1 MLKKWKGYVLNVQGI
16 IYWKGTIDENG
27 NVVFVKTKLNEP
39 FELYIEILKV
49 RDGFYKA
56 LDAVTGREFAI
67 VENNGL
73 FMLLPSLIG
82 FNKTAISQNVN
93 VLDKSADIVGDEERE
108 NYYTSISEDILSHT
122 YFCEKIS
129 NEKGISVV
137 PSYMIDAYKASNLAN
152 NLTRK
157 KK

>member
-1 MLKKWKGYVLNVQGI
+1 MFKKWKGYVLNVQGV
-16 IYWKGTIDENG
+16 IYWKKTTDERG
-27 NVVFVKTKLNEP
+27 NEVFVKVKLNEP
-39 FELYIEILKV
+39 FELYIELLKI

-82 FNKTAISQNVN
+82 FNKTAISKNVN
-93 VLDKSADIVGDEERE
+93 LLDKAADIVDDEERE
-108 NYYTSISEDILSHT
+108 NYYTNISEDILINT

-129 NEKGISVV
+129 KEKGISIV
-137 PSYMIDAYKASNLAN
+137 PVDMVNEELA
-152 NLTRK
+152 LKRK
-157 KK
+157 QIKK

>member
-1 MLKKWKGYVLNVQGI
+1 MFKKWKGYVLNVQGI
-16 IYWKGTIDENG
+16 IYWKRTLDESG
-27 NVVFVKTKLNEP
+27 NDVFVKTKLNEP
-39 FELYIEILKV
+39 FELYIELLKV

-56 LDAVTGREFAI
+56 LDVVTGREFAI
-67 VENNGL
+67 VEKDGL

-82 FNKTAISQNVN
+82 FNKTAIFKNVN

-108 NYYTSISEDILSHT
+108 NYYTNISEDILSHT

-137 PSYMIDAYKASNLAN
+137 PINMLKEELA
-152 NLTRK
+152 LKRK
-157 KK
+157 KFKRR